1 MTKLACPDFNLVD
14 DPWILV
20 VMDDG
25 STREVSLKE
34 AFHKAPE
41 ISCLTGDIP
50 QQSALVL
57 RVLEAIL
64 YRAYYLANKD
74 VKTHPAMIELWQTIW
89 KSGSFDDMVIDSY
102 LEAYHGR
109 FSLFGDAPF
118 MQVPNLEYASKDK
131 EYDPIS
137 EMITDVPK
145 PDKFLFSMRAKS
157 GLLRLSFPE
166 AARWLLCVQGYDC
179 GGIKTPVVG
188 NTHAKSGK
196 VHAPKGLTQTG
207 WCGSIGTVYIEG
219 RSLFETLLMNF
230 VMFNEGT
237 GDGNCFGI
245 EDDRPSWELPV
256 SSPADGPFVPAG
268 PASLFSVNS
277 RRTRLVTDGARGS
290 VSGVIS
296 CYGDNVRPTETA
308 RCETMTAWKEDSN
321 QQKKLGLV
329 YAPLKPSP
337 HDVPKALWRGLGP
350 LLTVSQEPGKADLRP
365 GVIRWFELLVDEG
378 VDGLPNT
385 LRIHAQ
391 GVKYDS
397 YSSYI
402 ENSYDDVLDLGDAI
416 PRADGPA
423 VRCAIDTVSCIDKAV
438 ESLVALVGDIE
449 KVIVDRSKN
458 KPTKND
464 KELEERK
471 KGDIREQAYLAMD
484 PVARRRLRD
493 FVDSQPPAEY
503 CRKWREESRSILLG
517 LGREYVSSFP
527 APKFAYRGDG
537 GKGQTVDAAWRR
549 FISGLNR
556 DLELDSDR

>member
-179 GGIKTPVVG
+179 AGIKTPVVG

-196 VHAPKGLTQTG
+196 VHAPKGLPGIG
-207 WCGSIGTVYIEG
+207 WSGSIGTTYLEG
-219 RSLFETLLMNF
+219 DALFETLLYNF
-230 VMFNEGT
+230 VMFNESQGC
-237 GDGNCFGI
+237 GDYFGI
-245 EDDRPSWELPV
+245 EDDLPSWERCANSHDV
-256 SSPADGPFVPAG
+256 VPFVPAG
-268 PASLFSVNS
+268 PASLLTVNS
-277 RRTRLVTDGARGS
+277 RRMRLVTDGENKA
-290 VSGVIS
+290 VVGVVQ
-296 CYGDNVRPTETA
+296 CYGDIVRPTEA
-308 RCETMTAWKEDSN
+308 SKSETMTSWRESQE
-321 QQKKLGLV
+321 QQRKLGLA
-329 YAPLKPSP
+329 APPLMPCTFDCSKS
-337 HDVPKALWRGLGP
+337 LWRGLGP
-350 LLTVSQEPGKADLRP
+350 ILSSSQEAGKPDLRP
-365 GVIRWFELLVDEG
+365 SVVRWVEMLRDEE
-378 VDGLPNT
+378 VEGLPKT
-385 LRIHAQ
+385 TRVHAQ
-391 GVKYDS
+391 GVEYGPQ
-397 YSSYI
+397 SSVVA
-402 ENSYDDVLDLGDAI
+402 NAYDDALDLGDAML
-416 PRADGPA
+416 RTDCPA
-423 VRCAIDTVSCIDKAV
+423 IRCAIDTVSCIDKAV
-438 ESLVALVGDIE
+438 DRFVMLVRDLEKVVGDRR
-449 KVIVDRSKN
+449 K
-458 KPTKND
+458 D
-464 KELEERK
+464 KEPLAKRESD
-471 KGDIREQAYLAMD
+471 DIRERAYLSLD

-503 CRKWREESRSILLG
+503 CREWREESRSILLR

-527 APKFAYRGDG
+527 APKFAYRSDG